1 MPPKHDQLHYALT
14 NDDRHMGAA
23 AFEDRLRIG
32 NKVANLLGVDRY
44 SDPERVWAQ
53 FLEFESQQAR
63 ARGISEH
70 DVGVIVE
77 RYQVQNNLD
86 LLDLT
91 CIAHEWLDECSWHF
105 RHDVGAGVQQSA
117 NTPAATT
124 STSAPP
130 HKPASKE
137 SHLAGSHA
145 TASLECCQ

>member
-70 DVGVIVE
+70 HLRTIVE
-77 RYQVQNNLD
+77 WFQASKPK
-86 LLDLT
+86 T
-91 CIAHEWLDECSWHF
+91 ASSCSI
-105 RHDVGAGVQQSA
+105 S
-117 NTPAATT
+117 PASPTNG
-124 STSAPP
+124 STSA
-130 HKPASKE
+130 
-137 SHLAGSHA
+137 LG
-145 TASLECCQ
+145 TLGTTWVR

>member
-53 FLEFESQQAR
+53 FLEFESQKAR

-70 DVGVIVE
+70 DLGVIVE
-77 RYQVQNNLD
+77 RWDVLNNLD
-86 LLDLT
+86 PLDLT
-91 CIAHEWLDECSWHF
+91 CIAGQWLDECSWHF
-105 RHDVGAGVQQSA
+105 RHDVGAAIGEHASSYSEHKR
-117 NTPAATT
+117 TAAQAGFEGTT
-124 STSAPP
+124 FSRLTRYR
-130 HKPASKE
+130 
-137 SHLAGSHA
+137 LA
-145 TASLECCQ
+145 